1 MRRLHERLT
10 ATVEWFEWPLG
21 FSLFLVGFAIFLA
34 SAMENVRSI
43 EGAILA
49 TIGIV
54 VALDAVGR
62 EGWF

>member
-1 MRRLHERLT
+1 MHKLHKRFT

-21 FSLFLVGFAIFLA
+21 FSLFLCGFAIFLA
-34 SAMENVRSI
+34 SPMENTWSI
-43 EGAILA
+43 GGAILA
-49 TIGIV
+49 TMGIV